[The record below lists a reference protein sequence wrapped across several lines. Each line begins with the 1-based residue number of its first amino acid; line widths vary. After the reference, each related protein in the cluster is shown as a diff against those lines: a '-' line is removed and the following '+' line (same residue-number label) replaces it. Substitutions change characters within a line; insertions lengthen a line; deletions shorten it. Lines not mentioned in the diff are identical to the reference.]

1 MATIRLGRYEV
12 EEYPMPPVCAKCG
25 ARAVVAPD
33 KRFAWSPPW
42 LAVLILLGA
51 LGLLLY
57 IILALSLTRR
67 MTVPLPLC
75 ERHRDYWRNR
85 RLFIWGGLAVVVLFG
100 IAAIALGI
108 VLDDRGITDS
118 AILVTI
124 LSTVGLFVAWL
135 ISAAVVQNVSIRCNE
150 ITDRAITVTGLSDEF
165 VDAVREARRGEE
177 REEDEEDDRPRRRRR
192 RADDE
197 EDDRPRARRREKA
210 NDGGYYDRDEQKP
223 RPAPPPDAI
232 EEGDERR

>member
-12 EEYPMPPVCAKCG
+12 EEYPMPAVCAKCG
-25 ARAVVAPD
+25 ARAAVAPD

-42 LAVLILLGA
+42 LAVLILLGG
-51 LGLLLY
+51 LGVILY
-57 IILALSLTRR
+57 IILALSLTKR
-67 MTVPLPLC
+67 MTVALPLC

-85 RLFIWGGLAVVVLFG
+85 KLYIWGGFLAVVLFG
-100 IAAIALGI
+100 TVAITLGA
-108 VLDDRGITDS
+108 VMDDKGITDS

-124 LSTVGLFVAWL
+124 LSTVGLFLAWL
-135 ISAAVVQNVSIRCNE
+135 ISAAIVQSASIRTSE
-150 ITDRAITVTGLSDEF
+150 INDRAITITGLCKEF
-165 VDAVREARRGEE
+165 VDAVREDRRGEE
-177 REEDEEDDRPRRRRR
+177 REEEDDDDRRPRRR

-210 NDGGYYDRDEQKP
+210 DDGGYYDRDEQKP

-232 EEGDERR
+232 EEGEQR